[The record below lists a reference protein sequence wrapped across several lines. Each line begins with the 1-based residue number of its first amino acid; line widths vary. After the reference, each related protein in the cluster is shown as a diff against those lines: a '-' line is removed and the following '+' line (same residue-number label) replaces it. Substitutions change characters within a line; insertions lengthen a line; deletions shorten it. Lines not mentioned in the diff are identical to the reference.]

1 MLLKIHTDIV
11 NGEMNK
17 LLLTIENRTG
27 KNVTL
32 LSAAGEFLDPTTE
45 QLIKAVCALP

>member
-1 MLLKIHTDIV
+1 MTLHIDIV
-11 NGEMNK
+11 NGELNK

-32 LSAAGEFLDPTTE
+32 LSVAGEFLNPNSE
-45 QLIKAVCALP
+45 QLIKTVRTLP